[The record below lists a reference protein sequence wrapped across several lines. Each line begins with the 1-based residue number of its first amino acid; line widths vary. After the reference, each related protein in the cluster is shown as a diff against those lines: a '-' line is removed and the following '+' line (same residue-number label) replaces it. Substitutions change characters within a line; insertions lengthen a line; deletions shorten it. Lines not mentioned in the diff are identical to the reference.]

1 MPNSLEDE
9 KKIAE
14 FQEMSKKDKYVTDFA
29 FNYEAYVKAHNM
41 TDVNKEWID
50 VQARSVAEAYNIKVD
65 PSEVMRFFG
74 IPEKWKGNI
83 EQRRYSV
90 KEEIKAHDPNRYS
103 VLITLTL
110 TMNDMIYIPGVTD
123 QFK

>member
-1 MPNSLEDE
+1 MPNSLEEE
-9 KKIAE
+9 KRIAE
-14 FQEMSKKDKYVTDFA
+14 LQDLSKKDKYVTDFA
-29 FNYEAYVKAHNM
+29 FNYEAYAKSHIS
-41 TDVNKEWID
+41 TEVNKEWID
-50 VQARSVAEAYNIKVD
+50 TEARSVAEAYNISVD

-110 TMNDMIYIPGVTD
+110 TMNDMIYIPGVTY